1 MNLSPVFRSSFDFGL
16 CFAKPKSW
24 LGHLIHLICESLLEV
39 LRTRRS
45 GNSSVL
51 RVCWLAGQAFLFAVI
66 FFVIK
71 WGAARC
77 SGMLLWKKK
86 YSAPPSLLKRPS
98 GCATSAF
105 LLSNSQN
112 YMLDLM
118 LKTVL
123 LTLITK
129 LVLSLFCFFS
139 VALSQK
145 RNSG

>member
-51 RVCWLAGQAFLFAVI
+51 RVCWLAEQAFLFAVI

-71 WGAARC
+71 WKAARC

-86 YSAPPSLLKRPS
+86 YSVPPSLLKRPS

-112 YMLDLM
+112 YMP
-118 LKTVL
+118 KTVL

-129 LVLSLFCFFS
+129 QVLSLFCFFS